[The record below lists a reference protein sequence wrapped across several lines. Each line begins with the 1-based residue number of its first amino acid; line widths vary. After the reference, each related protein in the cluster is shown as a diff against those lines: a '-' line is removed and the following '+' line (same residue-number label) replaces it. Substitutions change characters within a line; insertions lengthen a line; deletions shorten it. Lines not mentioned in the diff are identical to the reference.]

1 LFVGITENMSRSGI
15 LVLWKA
21 DHVISSLPKP
31 GDMLTVEVELP
42 ASQSFGN
49 RCMQCHGVVTRI
61 ADGEQARGPRVALQV
76 SQMKFQSY
84 PNGRRASQNE
94 LRYSLM

>member
-1 LFVGITENMSRSGI
+1 
-15 LVLWKA
+15 VLWKA

-31 GDMLTVEVELP
+31 GDILTVEVELP
-42 ASQSFGN
+42 ASQSFGS
-49 RCMQCHGVVTRI
+49 RCMQCQGVVARVVES
-61 ADGEQARGPRVALQV
+61 EQQRGPRVALQV

-84 PNGRRASQNE
+84 PNGRRASQHE

>member
-1 LFVGITENMSRSGI
+1 MSRSGI

-31 GDMLTVEVELP
+31 GDPLTVEVELP

-49 RCMQCHGVVTRI
+49 RCMQCQGVVTRVSG
-61 ADGEQARGPRVALQV
+61 GEESRGPRVALQV
-76 SQMKFQSY
+76 NQMKFQSY
-84 PNGRRASQNE
+84 SSNRRASQNE